1 MVYCDHRQYIIRVMT
16 ITVNEWIALNEAALT
31 FRYIRA
37 SGPGGQNVNKVA
49 SAVQLRFDVEASP
62 ALPGWVKARLKT
74 LAGSR
79 LTKAGVI
86 VIEADRHR
94 TQALNRDDA
103 VARLVALI
111 QKAAERKAFRV
122 KTKPSQGAKKRR
134 LESKKKR
141 GDTKKLRGRVD
152 Y

>member
-1 MVYCDHRQYIIRVMT
+1 MT
-16 ITVNEWIALNEAALT
+16 RAVNEWIALNENALT

-49 SAVQLRFDVEASP
+49 SAVQLRFDVAAS
-62 ALPGWVKARLKT
+62 AVLPGWVKARLKT

-79 LTKAGVI
+79 LTKNGVI

-94 TQALNRDDA
+94 TQALNREDA

-122 KTKPSQGAKKRR
+122 KTKPSPGAKKRR

>member
-1 MVYCDHRQYIIRVMT
+1 MT
-16 ITVNEWIALNEAALT
+16 ITVNEWISLNEAALT

-79 LTKAGVI
+79 LTKNGVI
-86 VIEADRHR
+86 VIDADRHR

-122 KTKPSQGAKKRR
+122 KTKPSQGAEKRR
-134 LESKKKR
+134 LESKKQR
-141 GDTKKLRGRVD
+141 GNTKKLRGRVT

>member
-1 MVYCDHRQYIIRVMT
+1 MRSHRIMT
-16 ITVNEWIALNEAALT
+16 LAVNDWISLNEKELR

-49 SAVQLRFDVEASP
+49 SAVPLRFDVEASP

-79 LTKAGVI
+79 LTKNGVI
-86 VIEADRHR
+86 VIDADRHR

-122 KTKPSQGAKKRR
+122 KTKPSPGAKKRR

-152 Y
+152 H

>member
-1 MVYCDHRQYIIRVMT
+1 MAIP
-16 ITVNEWIALNEAALT
+16 VNDQISLNENEVM

-62 ALPGWVKARLKT
+62 SLPLWVKAKLKT
-74 LAGSR
+74 LAGAR
-79 LTKAGVI
+79 LTKNGVI

-111 QKAAERKAFRV
+111 QNAAKRKAFRV
-122 KTKPSQGAKKRR
+122 KTKPSLGAKKRR

-141 GDTKKLRGRVD
+141 GDTKKLRGRVT

>member
-1 MVYCDHRQYIIRVMT
+1 MVIA
-16 ITVNEWIALNEAALT
+16 VNEWISLNEGALT

-79 LTKAGVI
+79 LTKSGVI
-86 VIEADRHR
+86 VIEADRYRNPGAQSGRCGGQAGCPHPKSR
-94 TQALNRDDA
+94 PTQSISREN
-103 VARLVALI
+103 
-111 QKAAERKAFRV
+111 
-122 KTKPSQGAKKRR
+122 KTVY
-134 LESKKKR
+134 
-141 GDTKKLRGRVD
+141 GR
-152 Y
+152 

>member
-1 MVYCDHRQYIIRVMT
+1 MAIPVNDQISLQENEVM
-16 ITVNEWIALNEAALT
+16 

-49 SAVQLRFDVEASP
+49 SAVQLRFDVEASST
-62 ALPGWVKARLKT
+62 LPFWVKARLKT
-74 LAGSR
+74 LAGAR
-79 LTKAGVI
+79 LTKHGVI

-94 TQALNRDDA
+94 SQALNRDDA

-111 QKAAERKAFRV
+111 QNAAKRKAFRV
-122 KTKPSQGAKKRR
+122 KTKPSLGAKKRR

-152 Y
+152 H